1 MSLEWESDVQAAQLL
16 VQVPKKSLSSQEFV
30 PDLSPRPFIA
40 KAVLY
45 YITATST
52 GYKWLNGI

>member
-1 MSLEWESDVQAAQLL
+1 MQAVQLL
-16 VQVPKKSLSSQEFV
+16 VQVPKKSLSGKEFV

-45 YITATST
+45 YMTTTST
-52 GYKWLNGI
+52 GYKWLKGI